1 MIGVVVWSNADR
13 EKAVIWCEDHAS
25 LAYLQGR
32 QNLSAGDVWP
42 SPGDLLELETI
53 VVGNLRHAR
62 NVSMVSEQSRT
73 QLPTLLR
80 DTTQPP
86 QPHLK
91 LVSNTDVASGS
102 APDGQKTVAAPV
114 RIGAAR

>member
-32 QNLSAGDVWP
+32 QNLSGNDLWP
-42 SPGDLLELETI
+42 SPGDLLELETMI
-53 VVGNLRHAR
+53 VGNLRHAR

-80 DTTQPP
+80 ETTQPP

-91 LVSNTDVASGS
+91 LVANKGDSTATGS
-102 APDGQKTVAAPV
+102 EDERAETAQM
-114 RIGAAR
+114 RIGASR